1 MAVMKTCP
9 FCLADIPAEARKCMH
24 CGEWVNG
31 SRKAVSSYNFGEKA
45 FLTGLL
51 SFCIPPMALIAIVLG
66 LAALIRN
73 NPGDSPGWAIA
84 GIILGTVAI
93 LVWMVY
99 VATIIVLRSG

>member
-1 MAVMKTCP
+1 MKTCP

-66 LAALIRN
+66 LAELVRN